1 MTEPQHRMSRDEAI
15 PLVQR
20 LLDADTADEA
30 EHSEILN
37 ALRRGLM
44 CPHISDYIYWDTEPE
59 SSAASIVDRALA
71 YSPIAL

>member
-1 MTEPQHRMSRDEAI
+1 MTEPQRKMSRAEAI

-37 ALRRGLM
+37 ALQRGLV
-44 CPHISDYIYWDTEPE
+44 CPHISDYIYWDTDPEPD
-59 SSAASIVDRALA
+59 AANIVDRALT